1 MNIVLIRGALLP
13 QPDIALT
20 LSCSTVQYSLPL
32 RVQIVSVTVLV
43 RTVRTVR
50 ALYSTYSAM

>member
-1 MNIVLIRGALLP
+1 LVPTTVTLTLIA
-13 QPDIALT
+13 

-32 RVQIVSVTVLV
+32 RVHIVSVTVLV